1 MKYIIIVLF
10 FFYNTHGQVNHYS
23 IKKNDICLINFD
35 KNKILSFYYQAYLEQ
50 LSSDKYHLFS
60 YLSGSNDNTYSDQYA
75 SYVLKRKE
83 DLFSQKLLDEYI
95 QLV

>member
-35 KNKILSFYYQAYLEQ
+35 KNKFSECFNHVKID
-50 LSSDKYHLFS
+50 SDYFFDIK
-60 YLSGSNDNTYSDQYA
+60 
-75 SYVLKRKE
+75 KIEK
-83 DLFSQKLLDEYI
+83 I
-95 QLV
+95 